1 MYVCEYLLMY
11 TYACLYILIYL
22 HLFQYMYLCIYIFI
36 HVYMY
41 VCSCTYLYIYVYT
54 HTYEGAENMEDAHL
68 VYLAQ
73 PLTKHCERA
82 LNDCGIKNI

>member
-1 MYVCEYLLMY
+1 MYFYVDICMYVC
-11 TYACLYILIYL
+11 I
-22 HLFQYMYLCIYIFI
+22 
-36 HVYMY
+36 
-41 VCSCTYLYIYVYT
+41 
-54 HTYEGAENMEDAHL
+54 HTYEGAENMADAHL